1 MRRMPAFAAAL
12 LTISLALAGCGAN
25 DSDSTASDGAKAVPA
40 QQDQQEGAA
49 GAGAGAADRAAEAPG
64 SEGQRTTAP
73 SRAGTHVIRTAELTV
88 RVKDTQKALT
98 VARAAAEDAG
108 GLVENEST
116 ERTEDADA
124 YVMSR
129 IVLRVPQDAYDSVLA
144 ELAGTGTLLA
154 RKANAKDVTDQV
166 VDVNSRIASQRVSV
180 ERIRE
185 LMDRA
190 TQLGDVVTL
199 EAELSTRQAALES
212 LLAQQASLKDRTAL
226 ATITLELS
234 EAPVAKP
241 AEKEEDPGFLDAL
254 GGGWDA
260 FTTTVRWI
268 AVVLGAVAPFAGAL
282 AVLYGLWR
290 LARRLLPAT
299 GAHGGRTAAATALPA
314 TGRPGAVAGGA
325 SAAPAGPTAPAA
337 PAAPEG
343 HKPAGPARPQAGPP
357 AGPPSQRRPED

>member
-12 LTISLALAGCGAN
+12 LVISLALAGCGAG
-25 DSDSTASDGAKAVPA
+25 SDDNAGSDAAKAVPA
-40 QQDQQEGAA
+40 QQDGQEGA
-49 GAGAGAADRAAEAPG
+49 AGAGAADRAAEAPG
-64 SEGQRTTAP
+64 SEGQPTTAP

-98 VARAAAEDAG
+98 VARTAAEDAG
-108 GLVENEST
+108 GVVEDEST
-116 ERTEDADA
+116 ERTEDA
-124 YVMSR
+124 YVTSR

-190 TQLGDVVTL
+190 TTLGDVVTL

-212 LLAQQASLKDRTAL
+212 LLAQQASLKDRTTL

-234 EAPVAKP
+234 EAPVVKP

-254 GGGWDA
+254 AGGWDA
-260 FTTTVRWI
+260 FTATVRWI
-268 AVVLGAVAPFAGAL
+268 AVVLGAVAPFVGAV

-290 LARRLLPAT
+290 LARRLLPTTT
-299 GAHGGRTAAATALPA
+299 GAHGGRTTVAPGLPA
-314 TGRPGAVAGGA
+314 TGRPGPVADGAAAVPAGHA
-325 SAAPAGPTAPAA
+325 APAAPAGPAA

-343 HKPAGPARPQAGPP
+343 HRPAGPAGPP
-357 AGPPSQRRPED
+357 AGPPPRRGPED

>member
-1 MRRMPAFAAAL
+1 M
-12 LTISLALAGCGAN
+12 ISLALAGCGAG
-25 DSDSTASDGAKAVPA
+25 SDDNAGSDAAKAVPA
-40 QQDQQEGAA
+40 QQDGQEGA
-49 GAGAGAADRAAEAPG
+49 AGAGAADRAAQAPG
-64 SEGQRTTAP
+64 SEEQPTTAP

-98 VARAAAEDAG
+98 VARTAAEDAG

-116 ERTEDADA
+116 ERTEDA
-124 YVMSR
+124 YVTSR

-154 RKANAKDVTDQV
+154 RKANAEDVTDQV

-190 TQLGDVVTL
+190 TTLGDVVAL

-212 LLAQQASLKDRTAL
+212 LLAQQASLKDRTTL

-234 EAPVAKP
+234 EAPVVRSAG
-241 AEKEEDPGFLDAL
+241 KEEDPGFLDAL
-254 GGGWDA
+254 AGGWGA
-260 FTTTVRWI
+260 FTATVRWI
-268 AVVLGAVAPFAGAL
+268 AVVLGAVAPFVGAL

-290 LARRLLPAT
+290 LARRLLPVT
-299 GAHGGRTAAATALPA
+299 GAHGGLPA
-314 TGRPGAVAGGA
+314 TGRPAGPVAGGA
-325 SAAPAGPTAPAA
+325 PAVPAGPPVPAAPAGPAA
-337 PAAPEG
+337 PMAPEG
-343 HKPAGPARPQAGPP
+343 HRPAGPAAPP
-357 AGPPSQRRPED
+357 AGPPPQRGPED

>member
-12 LTISLALAGCGAN
+12 LTISLALAGCGAGSN
-25 DSDSTASDGAKAVPA
+25 DTASSDAAKAVPA
-40 QQDQQEGAA
+40 QQDEKEG

-73 SRAGTHVIRTAELTV
+73 SRTGTHVIRTAELTV

-212 LLAQQASLKDRTAL
+212 LLAQQASLKDRTTL

-260 FTTTVRWI
+260 FTATVRWI
-268 AVVLGAVAPFAGAL
+268 SVVLGAVAPFVGAL

-290 LARRLLPAT
+290 LVRRLLPAT
-299 GAHGGRTAAATALPA
+299 GAHGGRSTAAPAFPA
-314 TGRPGAVAGGA
+314 TVRPGPVAGGA
-325 SAAPAGPTAPAA
+325 SAAPAA

-343 HKPAGPARPQAGPP
+343 HKPAGPAGPQAGPP
-357 AGPPSQRRPED
+357 AGPPPQRRPED